1 MANLINKTLRVKVKN
16 KKKLIKITKKIKV
29 NKDIYQGKYM
39 SIEDVYFNKLIG
51 NKLSTEYN
59 KKELY
64 LAKRLYKCLVL
75 KIYNA
80 KDMSINKK
88 KEYLNEYNWDNL
100 KSAIINTVNTIKNE
114 GLSDKSI
121 VFGDITRIPFDN
133 LFYDFKINTK
143 DDKGNEMIKTSEA
156 ILTFATGEVKMGYQV
171 GYRDKNGNTVITDFK
186 ESSGEPDK
194 CYITLNFV
202 RDYIS
207 STDTLNETITVYYYL
222 GNGMMN

>member
-16 KKKLIKITKKIKV
+16 KKKLIMTTKKIKI
-29 NKDIYQGKYM
+29 NKDAYQGKYM

-64 LAKRLYKCLVL
+64 LAKRLYKCLVV